1 MAKSILLSNAAFIFT
16 DAATGQGYMRKLNE
30 FEANLIALQLSTL
43 DGGQLKAGPV
53 HPVEIR
59 LVSVE
64 EMRMENAIQIQDAQ
78 LEHCAA
84 GKDGEC
90 NHKQCP
96 QLRDNEPENSG
107 RHCPIDNREE
117 DDD

>member
-1 MAKSILLSNAAFIFT
+1 MAKTIQLSNAAFVFT
-16 DAATGQGYMRKLNE
+16 DDATGQGYMRKLNE
-30 FEANLIALQLSTL
+30 FEANLIAAQLSTL
-43 DGGQLKAGPV
+43 DGDQLKAGPV

-64 EMRMENAIQIQDAQ
+64 EARVAKAIQVQDAP

-90 NHKQCP
+90 YHRQCP
-96 QLRDNEPENSG
+96 QIRDNEPEHSS
-107 RHCPIDNREE
+107 RHCPLDNG
-117 DDD
+117 DDYDG

>member
-1 MAKSILLSNAAFIFT
+1 MAKTVQLSNAALVFT

-30 FEANLIALQLSTL
+30 FEANLIAAQLSTL
-43 DGGQLKAGPV
+43 DGGQLKARPV

-59 LVSVE
+59 LV
-64 EMRMENAIQIQDAQ
+64 RMANAIQVQDAP

-90 NHKQCP
+90 YHRQCP
-96 QLRDNEPENSG
+96 QIRDNEPEHSG
-107 RHCPIDNREE
+107 RHCPLDNG
-117 DDD
+117 DDYDR

>member
-1 MAKSILLSNAAFIFT
+1 MAKSIQLSNAAFVFT
-16 DAATGQGYMRKLNE
+16 DAASGQGYMRKLNE

-43 DGGQLKAGPV
+43 DGGQLKARPV

-59 LVSVE
+59 AVLVE
-64 EMRMENAIQIQDAQ
+64 EVRMANATQVQDAP

-90 NHKQCP
+90 YHRKCP
-96 QLRDNEPENSG
+96 QIRDNEPEKSG
-107 RHCPIDNREE
+107 RHCPLDNRSDE
-117 DDD
+117 DE